1 MGENG
6 WLNGYMESSSCGQLS
21 PGWLCAGRNANARPV
36 FMDLRLAGVNSN
48 PMTWCLTMYKIQKR
62 KKSRYPLERV

>member
-48 PMTWCLTMYKIQKR
+48 PMT
-62 KKSRYPLERV
+62 